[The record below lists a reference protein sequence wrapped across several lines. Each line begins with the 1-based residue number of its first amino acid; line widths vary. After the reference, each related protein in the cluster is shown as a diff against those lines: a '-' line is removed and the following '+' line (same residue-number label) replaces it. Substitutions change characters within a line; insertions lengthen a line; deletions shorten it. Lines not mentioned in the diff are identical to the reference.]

1 MRYQNMSTEGAT
13 PGEGASSA
21 ETQSGLDENVA
32 GALAYVLG
40 LISGIFF
47 FVTEDENEFVRFHA
61 LQSIIFSV
69 AAFVLYWV
77 INTVLVSMFFGRG
90 MLMPGGGLLF
100 SLLSLVTSLV
110 SLALLGVWLFVMF
123 QAYTGERYKLP
134 VIGDFAEKNL

>member
-1 MRYQNMSTEGAT
+1 MSAEGAT
-13 PGEGASSA
+13 PSDQASSEEA

-40 LISGIFF
+40 FISGIFF
-47 FVTEDENEFVRFHA
+47 FVTEEDNEFVRFHA

-77 INTVLVSMFFGRG
+77 LNTVLFSLFFGRG
-90 MLMPGGGLLF
+90 MWMPGSSLLF
-100 SLLSLVTSLV
+100 SLFSLVTSLI
-110 SLALLGVWLFVMF
+110 SLALLGVWLFLMF

-134 VIGDFAEKNL
+134 VIGDLAEQNL

>member
-1 MRYQNMSTEGAT
+1 MSAEGAT
-13 PGEGASSA
+13 PSDQASSGEA
-21 ETQSGLDENVA
+21 QTQSGLDENVA

-77 INTVLVSMFFGRG
+77 VNTVLVSLFFGRG
-90 MLMPGGGLLF
+90 MFMPGGGLLF
-100 SLLSLVTSLV
+100 SLFSLVTSLI
-110 SLALLGVWLFVMF
+110 SLALLGVWLFLMF

-134 VIGDFAEKNL
+134 VIGDLAEQNL

>member
-69 AAFVLYWV
+69 AAFVVYWV
-77 INTVLVSMFFGRG
+77 INTVLVSLFFGRG
-90 MLMPGGGLLF
+90 MFMPGGGLLF
-100 SLLSLVTSLV
+100 SLFSLVTSLV

-134 VIGDFAEKNL
+134 VIGDLAEQNL